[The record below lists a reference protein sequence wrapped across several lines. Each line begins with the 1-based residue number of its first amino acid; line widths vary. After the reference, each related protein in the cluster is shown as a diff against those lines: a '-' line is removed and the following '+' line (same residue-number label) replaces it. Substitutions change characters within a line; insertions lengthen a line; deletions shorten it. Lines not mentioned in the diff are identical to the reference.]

1 MDKDYEI
8 ICGITLNRI
17 FGYEPAAA
25 RRIVGTF
32 GSPGAVFS
40 QSSETLDS
48 AFGPYSKYRALIC
61 RQELD
66 ASAAEWAS
74 LEASG
79 CRFVNIGTPGS
90 PPLLAECPDAPVG
103 LYIRSATPPEQLWT
117 GMRSVSVVGT
127 RDISPYGKDWTERIV
142 KALSLAKHKPMIV
155 SGFAI
160 GVDITAH
167 LAALAFGLPTAA
179 VIPVGIDSIYPWR
192 HRHVAELL
200 AGTPGCA
207 IVTDFPP
214 GTQPAAFN
222 FLRRNRIIAGMS
234 ECTILAESKAKGGGT
249 MTARLAASYGR
260 DLYCLP
266 GRIDDVRSAGCNRLI
281 AEKLAEPIPDLESLP
296 AQMGLGPRR
305 RFTQQSLE
313 DRLGECYAHSGKE
326 NLDTIL
332 RVAGAI
338 REQRGITLE
347 EICRALQIDY
357 GKVSAAVCLLE
368 SDGFVSTDFLRRC
381 SIDNKKL

>member
-1 MDKDYEI
+1 M
-8 ICGITLNRI
+8 GNL
-17 FGYEPAAA
+17 
-25 RRIVGTF
+25 
-32 GSPGAVFS
+32 
-40 QSSETLDS
+40 
-48 AFGPYSKYRALIC
+48 
-61 RQELD
+61 

-79 CRFVNIGTPGS
+79 CRFVNIGTPGY